1 MGHLTDNMARL
12 RREIDDNREARLAQQ
27 HTRAI
32 GVGTMLAEFASVRAH
47 AAQRDARARK
57 AFVVANEVFVARN
70 TNNVLRLLQ
79 ELHGARQLMARQ
91 GREGRAAFVADVA
104 QATVDLLARF
114 DADRNEMAKRSAKQR
129 ADFVADFVADMARDI
144 AGLLHARMHMAHAG
158 ARERARFVN
167 QVATQVSAML
177 GDFHKTRARMARL
190 SAEARSRYVKTVADE
205 VSEQLESFYQA
216 RATIA
221 MTKSTSSQR
230 AAFVSSLA
238 GVVREVAQDR
248 AAARR
253 VFLGSPA
260 PAITNPSVQTTGH
273 QAVEH
278 IVAQPVQEAG
288 VHEPAEL
295 AESVHAPQEAES
307 SQEQEGFS
315 AAAKTPKQTK
325 SRATKDPRK
334 K

>member
-104 QATVDLLARF
+104 QATVDLLTRF
-114 DADRNEMAKRSAKQR
+114 DADRNEMAKQR
-129 ADFVADFVADMARDI
+129 ADFVADMARDI

-205 VSEQLESFYQA
+205 VSEQLESFHQA
-216 RATIA
+216 RTA
-221 MTKSTSSQR
+221 MAKSTASQR
-230 AAFVSSLA
+230 SASLA
-238 GVVREVAQDR
+238 DVLHEAAQDR
-248 AAARR
+248 AASRR

-260 PAITNPSVQTTGH
+260 PAITNPSLQTTGH

-278 IVAQPVQEAG
+278 IVAQPVQERG

-295 AESVHAPQEAES
+295 AESVHAPQEAEN
-307 SQEQEGFS
+307 SQKQEGFS